1 MQLWLH
7 CLNKKIK
14 FVVNIF
20 ELYVKPTYTEI
31 IAIYYGKVQGGILM
45 KSKRI
50 LAGLLIAVMGLT
62 TACGSTAK
70 TEDTKKPVATE
81 AKIKEGGNIVFAIGG
96 DPAVLNPIYGND
108 RVTMTINNALFAPL
122 YVLEG
127 DKADCF
133 LAESITPSADFL
145 TYTLKL
151 KKDLTWHDAKPIT
164 ADDVIFTM
172 EKILDK
178 NQNTFLRDSFVFN
191 EKPVVMNKVDD
202 LTVDFKLPEVSMAF
216 LASLS
221 QVLPMPKHVFENEKD
236 IAKSSK
242 NEAPVGSGPFK
253 FKEWKKGESVT
264 LERFDAYVRG
274 KAHLDTVVYRVIA
287 DANSSNIALQNGEIA
302 AKYIVA
308 KDVEK
313 YSKDPKFNVVTYDEG
328 MLNHMVFKF
337 NNPSIA
343 KKEVRQ
349 AISYAIN
356 KDELVK
362 VAYTSS
368 EYAQTASSIFTP
380 NTLYYTNEVEKL
392 SYNVE
397 KSKELLAKSG
407 EKNVSLKLGYM
418 SGNPQ
423 LESQALVIQQN
434 LKDIGI
440 TLNLLPM
447 ERGAFY
453 KKLFDTK
460 NKDFDLAFNGY
471 VMGTE
476 PDSYKGVFMT
486 AASNNV
492 SGYTNKEVDAL
503 WNSGAVEKD
512 SAKRQEIYKQI
523 QVKIAQDAVVFPIV
537 YPKSLV
543 AIDKK
548 YGGTAEAKP
557 VSIFMFQDLSKLY
570 LAE

>member
-1 MQLWLH
+1 
-7 CLNKKIK
+7 
-14 FVVNIF
+14 
-20 ELYVKPTYTEI
+20 
-31 IAIYYGKVQGGILM
+31 M

-50 LAGLLIAVMGLT
+50 LAGMLIAVMGLT
-62 TACGSTAK
+62 TACGTSTPK
-70 TEDTKKPVATE
+70 TDDTKKPVVE

-133 LAESITPSADFL
+133 LAESITPSPDFL

-151 KKDLTWHDAKPIT
+151 KKDLKWHDGKPLT
-164 ADDVIFTM
+164 ADDIIFTM
-172 EKILDK
+172 DKILDK
-178 NQNTFLRDSFVFN
+178 NQNTFLRDSFIIN
-191 EKPVVMNKVDD
+191 ERPVVMKKVDD
-202 LTVDFKLPEVSMAF
+202 LTVEFKLPEVTMAF

-236 IAKSSK
+236 IAKSTK

-264 LERFDAYVRG
+264 LERFDGYVRG

-313 YSKDPKFNVVTYDEG
+313 YSNDAKFNVVTYDEG
-328 MLNHMVFKF
+328 MLNNMIFRL
-337 NNPSIA
+337 NNSVLA
-343 KKEVRQ
+343 KKDVRQ
-349 AISYAIN
+349 AIAYAIN
-356 KDELVK
+356 KEELIK
-362 VAYTSS
+362 AAYTSTKYG
-368 EYAQTASSIFTP
+368 EPAYSIFTP
-380 NTLYYTNEVEKL
+380 NTLYYTNEVEKFNY
-392 SYNVE
+392 SAE
-397 KSKELLAKSG
+397 KSKALIAKSG
-407 EKNVSLKLGYM
+407 ETNIKLKLGYI

-423 LESQALVIQQN
+423 LETQALIIQQN

-440 TLNLLPM
+440 TLQLLPM

-453 KKLFDTK
+453 KKLMDSK

-476 PDSYKGVFMT
+476 PDSYKNLFMT
-486 AASNNV
+486 EASSNF
-492 SGYTNKEVDAL
+492 SSYSNKEVDAL

-512 SAKRQEIYKQI
+512 AAKRSEIYKQVQI
-523 QVKIAQDAVVFPIV
+523 KTAEDMVLFPIV

-548 YGGTAEAKP
+548 YGGTKEAKP
-557 VSIFMFQDLSKLY
+557 ISIFMFQDLSKLY
-570 LAE
+570 LTE